1 MLGRMITC
9 NTRCRFC
16 PFDRQLRP
24 LSTPLIPLTL
34 EALLCQAR
42 KIKIRPTY
50 SAVQTEHLLRVF
62 LHQLATRRAKILWK
76 SGVGDRVKLG
86 LRTFAALPRGQL
98 AGRCRGHWP
107 ATPR

>member
-1 MLGRMITC
+1 MWGLMIRS
-9 NTRCRFC
+9 NTICRFC
-16 PFDRQLRP
+16 RFYRQLRP
-24 LSTPLIPLTL
+24 LSRPLIPLTL
-34 EALLCQAR
+34 EARLCQAR
-42 KIKIRPTY
+42 EIKIRPTD
-50 SAVQTEHLLRVF
+50 SGVQTEHLLRVF

-98 AGRCRGHWP
+98 AGRCRGHWR